1 MRVIYF
7 LSLIFIFLNTSVLV
21 QKITFTY
28 VFRIKE
34 VTSYAVAKPNFDLI
48 RSQFNTPGSTTNIL
62 LFDNIE
68 LFFKIAT
75 QILVSEK
82 ALREFLFSNG
92 LDLRDFEFTEI
103 KE

>member
-7 LSLIFIFLNTSVLV
+7 LSLIFIFFNISVLA
-21 QKITFTY
+21 QKVTYTY

-48 RSQFNTPGSTTNIL
+48 RSQFNTPGSFANL
-62 LFDNIE
+62 LMFDNKE
-68 LFFKIAT
+68 FFFKISS
-75 QILVSEK
+75 QISVSETYF
-82 ALREFLFSNG
+82 RDFLLEKSLN
-92 LDLRDFEFTEI
+92 LRDFEFTVI

>member
-7 LSLIFIFLNTSVLV
+7 LSLIFIFFNISVLA
-21 QKITFTY
+21 QKVTYTY

-48 RSQFNTPGSTTNIL
+48 RSQFNTPGSFANGL
-62 LFDNIE
+62 MFDNKE
-68 LFFKIAT
+68 FFFKISS
-75 QILVSEK
+75 QISVSETYFGD
-82 ALREFLFSNG
+82 FLFGKSLN
-92 LDLRDFEFTEI
+92 LRDFEFTEI

>member
-1 MRVIYF
+1 M
-7 LSLIFIFLNTSVLV
+7 
-21 QKITFTY
+21 
-28 VFRIKE
+28 FRIQE
-34 VTSYAVAKPNFDLI
+34 ITSYSVAKPSFDLI
-48 RSQFNTPGSTTNIL
+48 MAQFNTPGSTANIL
-62 LFDNIE
+62 LFDSKE

-82 ALREFLFSNG
+82 ALREFLFSNS

>member
-7 LSLIFIFLNTSVLV
+7 LSLIVIFLNTSVLA
-21 QKITFTY
+21 QKVTYTY

-34 VTSYAVAKPNFDLI
+34 VTSYAVAETNFDLI
-48 RSQFNTPGSTTNIL
+48 RGQFNTSGSFANVL
-62 LFDNIE
+62 MFDNKE
-68 LFFKIAT
+68 LFFKITT
-75 QILVSEK
+75 QILVSET
-82 ALREFLFSNG
+82 AFREFLFSKG